1 MKFVTGN
8 GIKLLDRAVVIEFT
22 LCEFTDKRKIEWKF
36 IVDENKD
43 KYDII
48 LGRDLL
54 CILGLNMNFEE
65 RFIEWKGMK
74 IKMRQLKDILR
85 NEERHES
92 LANEYVLEPT
102 RALQATDRMQQ
113 ILDLNSESTTQIEKW
128 IDSINH
134 INIEEKDFLYN
145 IMKECEEVFSGGLGT
160 WKCTPIDIELKDDI
174 TPYAS
179 RPFPVPKI
187 YEEKLKNQIN
197 KFLDLDILVRNVETE
212 WAAPAFLIP
221 KKDGDV
227 RFICDFRQL
236 NSRIKKKPYPIPPI
250 GELLRKLERFTLVT
264 SIDVSMGYHHIP
276 LTKRS
281 QNICTIVTPYGKFS
295 YKRLPMGLA
304 SAPSYF
310 QDKIDELFGDL
321 PYVKAYIDD
330 ILIISH
336 GDAQDHLEKIA
347 IVFRRLKETGLRAKP
362 EKVEIMKKEMIYLG
376 YKISTEGI
384 SPDPAK
390 IQAIMKLK
398 RPQTVKEVRGF
409 IGTIQ
414 YYRDLWPRRSH
425 ILAPIADLTK
435 GYKKGGKNKKIQWTE
450 DCEKAFKEIK
460 HVIAKDTLLAFPD
473 FTKPF
478 IIHTD
483 ASDRQL
489 GAVIT
494 QDNKPLAYY
503 SRKLSK
509 AQINYTVTEKELLS
523 IVETLKEFRSILL
536 GFEIEIYTDHINLT
550 YNTRLS
556 ESQRVMRWRL
566 IIEEYNPKIIYIKG
580 EKNIVA
586 DNLSR
591 LPIQDDDDDEN
602 IKVETDLMDTINK
615 EIFATEVDEEE
626 QGFPLNFQNVAKAQ
640 KVECKENPKLA
651 NQIKDSPDYGTTIID
666 EEDLIT
672 FRNRIYVPKSLREP
686 NA

>member
-250 GELLRKLERFTLVT
+250 GELLRKLESCLLYT
-264 SIDVSMGYHHIP
+264 S
-276 LTKRS
+276 
-281 QNICTIVTPYGKFS
+281 
-295 YKRLPMGLA
+295 
-304 SAPSYF
+304 PS
-310 QDKIDELFGDL
+310 
-321 PYVKAYIDD
+321 P
-330 ILIISH
+330 
-336 GDAQDHLEKIA
+336 
-347 IVFRRLKETGLRAKP
+347 
-362 EKVEIMKKEMIYLG
+362 
-376 YKISTEGI
+376 
-384 SPDPAK
+384 
-390 IQAIMKLK
+390 
-398 RPQTVKEVRGF
+398 
-409 IGTIQ
+409 
-414 YYRDLWPRRSH
+414 RDMRRSRMPSS
-425 ILAPIADLTK
+425 A
-435 GYKKGGKNKKIQWTE
+435 
-450 DCEKAFKEIK
+450 
-460 HVIAKDTLLAFPD
+460 
-473 FTKPF
+473 
-478 IIHTD
+478 
-483 ASDRQL
+483 
-489 GAVIT
+489 
-494 QDNKPLAYY
+494 
-503 SRKLSK
+503 
-509 AQINYTVTEKELLS
+509 
-523 IVETLKEFRSILL
+523 
-536 GFEIEIYTDHINLT
+536 
-550 YNTRLS
+550 
-556 ESQRVMRWRL
+556 
-566 IIEEYNPKIIYIKG
+566 
-580 EKNIVA
+580 
-586 DNLSR
+586 
-591 LPIQDDDDDEN
+591 
-602 IKVETDLMDTINK
+602 
-615 EIFATEVDEEE
+615 
-626 QGFPLNFQNVAKAQ
+626 
-640 KVECKENPKLA
+640 
-651 NQIKDSPDYGTTIID
+651 
-666 EEDLIT
+666 
-672 FRNRIYVPKSLREP
+672 
-686 NA
+686 